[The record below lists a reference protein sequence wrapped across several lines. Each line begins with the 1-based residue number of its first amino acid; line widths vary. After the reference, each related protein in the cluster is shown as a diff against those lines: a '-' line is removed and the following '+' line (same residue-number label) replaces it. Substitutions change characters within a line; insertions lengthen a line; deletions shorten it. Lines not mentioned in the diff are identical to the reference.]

1 MRSADVSIAPGYA
14 HCGFDASREVKRS
27 RRSGVLAAAVLGV
40 LGAASP
46 AAQSQEQDQ
55 ELENIIVTGKII
67 FRDRIETVP
76 PVLTYGREFFERFE
90 PLTVG
95 DMMKRV
101 PSVTFLSD
109 VLEFDA
115 IRLRGLEPGY
125 SQVLINGRK
134 TPGSEADRS
143 FFVDRIPAELIDR
156 IEIVRS
162 ASADRSGEGI
172 GGSLNIVL
180 KGHQDLEGGY
190 LRAGGLYFDDDEL
203 KGSLGGVYGGKLGEW
218 RYTLGADVQER
229 YNPKSKVTNFYDA
242 DRVFAEEREL
252 ESDTRDGTDYS
263 FSATAAGPVG
273 EAAQVFLSAFY
284 TQTDRDERED
294 VTILEG
300 SPLAPDAIEAQ
311 DEDIQQDN
319 LSLEAG
325 VTLPWSA
332 GETEVRVTYAT
343 FTDDIVST
351 EFEADPG
358 DALEPTEREINDSTD
373 DEIGLTVAHTLE
385 LGGGKLKAGLDYL
398 DKQRDT
404 SIRVFEF
411 DDGALDEDTPPNGV
425 YTIDEQR
432 LDPFVKYDYSFSD
445 NTALEAGLRYEMTEV
460 DVDGDAGKD
469 DNDYDAVLP
478 SLHVKHTLG
487 NGAGRVYGSL
497 ARTVRRPNFDL
508 IAPYEIEEEPAEE
521 DALIGNPQLDPELAW
536 GLDVGYEL
544 PLGDRG
550 IAGINVFYRDIE
562 DVIEFVSTG
571 VPTDAGGLVFTADNV
586 GSGETWGV
594 ELDLSTP
601 LSVLE
606 LDNTGVFLNAAW
618 LDSSIDDRILGGDR
632 KFQNQPDYVF
642 NVGFIQ
648 NLPKW
653 QAAFGVNYRQQ
664 GDAEQIVL
672 GEIRETS
679 YDGDFE
685 VFVEKRWGRTWVLR
699 FTAANLLD
707 LEKEEVIFSYDGDST
722 QAIVDAMRAND
733 IDEIEIERES
743 SGPVLQLALRAQF

>member
-1 MRSADVSIAPGYA
+1 VQCSATRPAPR
-14 HCGFDASREVKRS
+14 H
-27 RRSGVLAAAVLGV
+27 AAVTSSRAEAHLRHKLVALAVSGALG
-40 LGAASP
+40 LGLSP
-46 AAQSQEQDQ
+46 FTAEAQEE
-55 ELENIIVTGKII
+55 ELETIVVTGRII
-67 FRDRIETVP
+67 YRDRIETVP

-115 IRLRGLEPGY
+115 IRLRGLDPGY

-134 TPGSEADRS
+134 APGSETDRS
-143 FFVDRIPAELIDR
+143 FFVDRIPADLIDR

-162 ASADRSGEGI
+162 PSADRSGEGI

-180 KGHQDLEGGY
+180 KGQHELEGGY
-190 LRAGGLYFDDDEL
+190 VRAGGMYFDDDEL
-203 KGSLGGVYGGKLGEW
+203 KGSLGGVFGGVAGDW
-218 RYTLGADVQER
+218 RYTLGADVQGR
-229 YNPKSKVTNFYDA
+229 YNPKQKVTNFHDS
-242 DRVFAEEREL
+242 DRVFADEQEL

-263 FSATAAGPVG
+263 ISATATGPLSDATV
-273 EAAQVFLSAFY
+273 ALSAFY
-284 TQTDRDERED
+284 TRTDRDERED
-294 VTILEG
+294 VRILEG
-300 SPLAPDAIEAQ
+300 DPLELDALEAQ

-319 LSLEAG
+319 LSLQAG
-325 VTLPWSA
+325 FKLPWSA
-332 GETEVRVTYAT
+332 GETAFDVSYAT

-358 DALEPTEREINDSTD
+358 DALSPTEREVNDSTD
-373 DEIGLTVAHTLE
+373 DELGLTLAHTLAA
-385 LGGGKLKAGLDYL
+385 GAGKLKMGLDYL

-411 DDGALDEDTPPNGV
+411 DDGALEEDTPPNGV
-425 YTIDEQR
+425 YEISETR
-432 LDPFVKYDYSFSD
+432 LDPFVKLEWPLADR
-445 NTALEAGLRYEMTEV
+445 TELEAGLRYETTSV
-460 DVDGDAGKD
+460 DVDGDAGSQS
-469 DNDYDAVLP
+469 NDYEALLP
-478 SLHVKHTLG
+478 SLHVKHTLAG
-487 NGAGRVYGSL
+487 NTGRVYGSIS
-497 ARTVRRPNFDL
+497 RTVRRPDFDL
-508 IAPYEIEEEPAEE
+508 IAPYEIEEEPADE
-521 DALIGNPQLDPELAW
+521 DVLRGNPQLDPELAW

-562 DVIEFVSTG
+562 DVIELVSTG
-571 VPTDAGGLVFTADNV
+571 EPTDAGGLVFTADNV
-586 GSGETWGV
+586 GGGDTWGI

-601 LSVLE
+601 LAAFDLE
-606 LDNTGVFLNAAW
+606 NTGVFLNAAW

-642 NVGFIQ
+642 NAGFIQ
-648 NLPKW
+648 NVPGW
-653 QAAFGVNYRQQ
+653 QAAFGLNYREQ
-664 GDAEQIVL
+664 GDAKQIVL

-679 YDGDFE
+679 YDGDLE
-685 VFVEKRWGRTWVLR
+685 LFVEKRWGDTWVLR

-707 LEKEEVIFSYDGDST
+707 LEKQEVIYSFDGDST
-722 QAIVDAMRAND
+722 QAIVDAMRNGD
-733 IDEIEIERES
+733 IDEIEIEQET

>member
-1 MRSADVSIAPGYA
+1 MNSANHPATCPADATHPLDGPRSLDVWAIAAIGA
-14 HCGFDASREVKRS
+14 
-27 RRSGVLAAAVLGV
+27 LGLV
-40 LGAASP
+40 AP
-46 AAQSQEQDQ
+46 AGHAEEQ
-55 ELENIIVTGKII
+55 ELENIVVTGKII
-67 FRDRIETVP
+67 YRDRVETVS

-125 SQVLINGRK
+125 SQVLVNGRK

-190 LRAGGLYFDDDEL
+190 LRAGGLYFDDDEF
-203 KGSLGGVYGGKLGEW
+203 KSLIGGVYGGEVGDW
-218 RYTLGADVQER
+218 RYTLGGDAQGR
-229 YNPKSKVTNFYDA
+229 YNPKSKITNFYDS

-263 FSATAAGPVG
+263 FSATASGPV
-273 EAAQVFLSAFY
+273 AAANVFLSAFY

-294 VTILEG
+294 VTVLEG
-300 SPLAPDAIEAQ
+300 NPLEPDALEAQ

-319 LSLEAG
+319 LSLEASL
-325 VTLPWSA
+325 TLPWSA
-332 GETEVRVTYAT
+332 GESEFRVTYAT

-358 DALEPTEREINDSTD
+358 DALEPTEREANDSTD
-373 DEIGLTVAHTLE
+373 DELGLTLSHAMPLAS
-385 LGGGKLKAGLDYL
+385 GKLKVGLDYL

-404 SIRVFEF
+404 EIRVFEF
-411 DDGALDEDTPPNGV
+411 DDSGLEEDTPPNGI
-425 YTIDEQR
+425 YTIDETR
-432 LDPFVKYDYSFSD
+432 LDPFAKFELPLGGQ
-445 NTALEAGLRYEMTEV
+445 TTLEAGLRYETTSV

-469 DNDYDAVLP
+469 SNDYEALLP
-478 SLHVKHTLG
+478 SMHFKHTLG
-487 NGAGRVYGSL
+487 NGGGRLYGSL
-497 ARTVRRPNFDL
+497 ARTVRRPDFDL

-521 DALIGNPQLDPELAW
+521 DVLRGNPQLDPELAW
-536 GLDVGYEL
+536 GFDVGYEL
-544 PLGDRG
+544 PLGKRG
-550 IAGINVFYRDIE
+550 IAGVNVFYRDIE
-562 DVIEFVSTG
+562 DVIELVSTG
-571 VPTDAGGLVFTADNV
+571 EPTDAGGLVFTADNV
-586 GSGETWGV
+586 GNGAAWGV
-594 ELDLSTP
+594 EFDLSTP
-601 LSVLE
+601 LTAFGLE
-606 LDNTGVFLNAAW
+606 HAGVFLNAAW

-648 NLPKW
+648 NVPGW
-653 QAAFGVNYRQQ
+653 QAAFGANYRQQ
-664 GDAEQIVL
+664 DDAKQVVL

-679 YDGDFE
+679 YDGDLE
-685 VFVEKRWGRTWVLR
+685 LFVEKRWGETWVLR

-707 LEKEEVIFSYDGDST
+707 LEKKEVIYSFDGDRT
-722 QAIVDAMRAND
+722 QAIVDAMRNND
-733 IDEIEIERES
+733 IDEIEIESET
-743 SGPVLQLALRAQF
+743 SGTVLQMVLRVQF